1 MAIIYFISAKEPE
14 KLQVWLHETFINR
27 DTKQNQCTLE
37 QLHIT
42 HINKSYFKLSIPDKS
57 FTNEIHKKLRITSY
71 TQRFD
76 FFIKPQIIP
85 AKGIITFDMD
95 STFIEEEGVDEISH
109 VLGISAQIA
118 ELTKQAMEGKLDFN
132 SSFTRRIG
140 MLKGTHIDVINA
152 VCDQMTA
159 SPGITTILPI
169 LKQKGFKTAII
180 SGGLDIFTRRLQ
192 EKYQLDYVFS
202 NTVEIRDGKLT
213 DNIAAPIMNADNKQK
228 TLERLAETLQIP
240 QHNIIACGDGANDI
254 PMLTYAGTGIAWKA
268 KPAVRELITNQINFH
283 GFESLL
289 FFIEDGL

>member
-57 FTNEIHKKLRITSY
+57 LTNEIHKKLRITSY

-85 AKGIITFDMD
+85 AKGIIAFDMD

-118 ELTKQAMEGKLDFN
+118 ELTKQAMEGKMDFN

>member
-42 HINKSYFKLSIPDKS
+42 HINKSYFKLSMPDES

-85 AKGIITFDMD
+85 AKGIIAFDMD

-240 QHNIIACGDGANDI
+240 QHNIIACDDGANDI

>member
-42 HINKSYFKLSIPDKS
+42 HINKSYFKLSIPDES

-71 TQRFD
+71 TQQFD

-85 AKGIITFDMD
+85 AKGIIAFDMD
-95 STFIEEEGVDEISH
+95 STFIEEEGVDEIAR

-118 ELTKQAMEGKLDFN
+118 ELTKQAMEGKLGFN

-202 NTVEIRDGKLT
+202 NTVEIRDGKT
-213 DNIAAPIMNADNKQK
+213 D
-228 TLERLAETLQIP
+228 R
-240 QHNIIACGDGANDI
+240 
-254 PMLTYAGTGIAWKA
+254 
-268 KPAVRELITNQINFH
+268 
-283 GFESLL
+283 
-289 FFIEDGL
+289 

>member
-42 HINKSYFKLSIPDKS
+42 HINKSYFKLSMPDES

-85 AKGIITFDMD
+85 AKGIIAFDMD

-159 SPGITTILPI
+159 SPGITTILPT

>member
-85 AKGIITFDMD
+85 AKGIIAFDMD

-268 KPAVRELITNQINFH
+268 KPAVRELIINQINFH

>member
-85 AKGIITFDMD
+85 AKGIIAFDMD
-95 STFIEEEGVDEISH
+95 STFIEEEGVDEIAR

>member
-42 HINKSYFKLSIPDKS
+42 HINKSYFKLSMPDES

-85 AKGIITFDMD
+85 AKGIIAFDMD

>member
-85 AKGIITFDMD
+85 AKGIIAFDMD

-159 SPGITTILPI
+159 SPGITTILPT